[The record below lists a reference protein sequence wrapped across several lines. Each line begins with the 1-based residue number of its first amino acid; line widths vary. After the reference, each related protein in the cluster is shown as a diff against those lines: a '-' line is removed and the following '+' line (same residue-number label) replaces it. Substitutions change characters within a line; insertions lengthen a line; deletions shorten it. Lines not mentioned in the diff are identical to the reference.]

1 MSIKFKN
8 SFKEERHADCE
19 VCSQRYWGYDIDIYI
34 DEVVADNE
42 SFSFCHEHV
51 REALRK
57 SKDPSLLTSAE
68 IARLVN
74 ALRRK
79 DD

>member
-1 MSIKFKN
+1 MSIKFQD
-8 SFKEERHADCE
+8 FKIGRHVDCE
-19 VCSQRYWGYDIDIYI
+19 ICDQRYWGYDIDIYI
-34 DEVVADNE
+34 DEVVTQDE

-57 SKDPSLLTSAE
+57 SKDPSLLTSTE

-74 ALRRK
+74 ALKRK